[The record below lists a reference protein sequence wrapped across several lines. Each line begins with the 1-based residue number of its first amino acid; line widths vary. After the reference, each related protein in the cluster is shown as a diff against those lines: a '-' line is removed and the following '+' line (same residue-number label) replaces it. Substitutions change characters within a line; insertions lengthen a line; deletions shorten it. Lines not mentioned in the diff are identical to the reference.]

1 MSTTTV
7 HVRASVVVPTAIA
20 VAAGAGVA
28 LQSYVNGRLGRSLG
42 SGELAAAVNNSVGL
56 LALVTLVA
64 ATRALP
70 RARAAVRAGA
80 RVRWWYLLGGL
91 GGSLLVASAALAAP
105 EIGVALLTVA
115 LVCGQ
120 TAGSLVADGAGL
132 SPAGRAGATPL
143 RIAGVLLAIAAVAI
157 SAYGARGH
165 LNLGLLAF
173 ALVAGVAV
181 ALQQAANGQLA
192 RATGEP
198 LVAGM
203 INFVVGLAAL
213 LLLAGVVT
221 GFHAP
226 RGWSAPPAEWLGGLL
241 GATIATGTA
250 ILVSRLG
257 VLRLM
262 IAVTAGQVAGA
273 LVIDLVAP
281 VRGEGVTAATAAGV
295 VLAFGAVALTAR
307 DRRAV
312 SAVPAR

>member
-1 MSTTTV
+1 MSTRTLTP
-7 HVRASVVVPTAIA
+7 RASVVVPTALA

-28 LQSYVNGRLGRSLG
+28 LQSYINGRLGRSLG
-42 SGELAAAVNNSVGL
+42 SGELAAAVNNTVGL
-56 LALVTLVA
+56 LALVALVA
-64 ATRALP
+64 VTRALP
-70 RARAAVRAGA
+70 RAVAAVRGGD
-80 RVRWWYLLGGL
+80 RLKWWYLAGGL

-120 TAGSLVADGAGL
+120 TAGSLLADGAGL

-143 RIAGVLLAIAAVAI
+143 RLAGVLLAVAAVAI
-157 SAYGARGH
+157 SAYGARAH
-165 LNLGLLAF
+165 LDLALLAF
-173 ALVAGVAV
+173 ALVAGIAV

-203 INFVVGLAAL
+203 VNFMVGLAAL

-226 RGWSAPPAEWLGGLL
+226 HGWSAPPLEWIGGLL
-241 GATIATGTA
+241 GATIATGSA
-250 ILVSRLG
+250 VLVSRLG

-262 IAVTAGQVAGA
+262 IAITAGQVTGA

-281 VRGEGVTAATAAGV
+281 VPGEGVTGATVAGV
-295 VLAFGAVALTAR
+295 VLAFAAVALTAR
-307 DRRAV
+307 DRR
-312 SAVPAR
+312 SAEAPG

>member
-1 MSTTTV
+1 MALSEARLKPSTV
-7 HVRASVVVPTAIA
+7 LPTAIA

-28 LQSYVNGRLGRSLG
+28 VQSYINGRLGVALG
-42 SGELAAAVNNSVGL
+42 SPELAAAVNNTIGL
-56 LALVTLVA
+56 LALTALVV

-70 RARAAVRAGA
+70 RALRAVRAGA
-80 RVRWWYLLGGL
+80 QVRWWYLIGGL
-91 GGSLLVASAALAAP
+91 GGSLLVASAAIAAP

-120 TAGSLVADGAGL
+120 TAGSLIADSAGL

-143 RIAGVLLAIAAVAI
+143 RIAGVVLAVAAVAL
-157 SAYGARGH
+157 SAFGARGH
-165 LNLGLLAF
+165 LDLLLLAF

-213 LLLAGVVT
+213 LVLAGVVT
-221 GFHAP
+221 SFHAP
-226 RGWSAPPAEWLGGLL
+226 NGWSAPPLEWIGGLL
-241 GATIATGTA
+241 GATIATTSA

-257 VLRLM
+257 VLGLM
-262 IAVTAGQVAGA
+262 IAVTAGQVTGG

-281 VRGEGVTAATAAGV
+281 VKGEPVTVETVFGI
-295 VLAFGAVALTAR
+295 VLAFVAVALTAR
-307 DRRAV
+307 DRRRREGV
-312 SAVPAR
+312 